1 MDSFF
6 ARDIMNLFPV
16 RSPEKFNA
24 LLEYLLRQSGGLMET
39 TKTASFLGISRPT
52 VERHLRALEAA
63 QAIVLVRPFHGGGQ
77 KEIVKMPKVYAFDT
91 GFVTFARGW
100 DPLRPED
107 YGLLWEH
114 LVLDFMRAHL
124 PDQNIRYWRDAA
136 GREVDFILSRKR
148 DEIDAVECKWNPSHF
163 ETTALKTFRMYYPRG
178 RNFLVCPMI
187 KEGYV
192 KEKSGLLI
200 EAVGPSGLLDVERA
214 ASSRG

>member
-1 MDSFF
+1 
-6 ARDIMNLFPV
+6 
-16 RSPEKFNA
+16 
-24 LLEYLLRQSGGLMET
+24 
-39 TKTASFLGISRPT
+39 
-52 VERHLRALEAA
+52 
-63 QAIVLVRPFHGGGQ
+63 
-77 KEIVKMPKVYAFDT
+77 
-91 GFVTFARGW
+91 
-100 DPLRPED
+100 
-107 YGLLWEH
+107 
-114 LVLDFMRAHL
+114 MRAHL

-214 ASSRG
+214 ASTRG